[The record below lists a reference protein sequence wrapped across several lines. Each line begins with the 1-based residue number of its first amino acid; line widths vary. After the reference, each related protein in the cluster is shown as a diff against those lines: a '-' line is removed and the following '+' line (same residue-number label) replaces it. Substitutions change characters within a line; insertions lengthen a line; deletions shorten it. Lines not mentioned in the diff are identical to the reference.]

1 MDATPSPFE
10 AADVD
15 DRRPAHELTA
25 DYQTYLEEESF
36 QPHERYAERPPFYPT
51 HVFAEVSVHV
61 DGEVDVI
68 QERRELMVIDGL
80 GYLQGSWEGG
90 TLPEYDVDRHG
101 NWYDLTLDCHV
112 PTGHWGPEA
121 LPERC
126 ALWREA
132 DGTTHLFEIAPT
144 RGGVREL
151 PVGDTSMAAAVTG
164 GAEFGWTL
172 TDEQLARLRD
182 GLMRL
187 PAGGWEVTRPQVL
200 AMALGEIVD
209 VGDPAGRTVRR
220 DGSRSTWEH
229 NPTPTPGTDAGHG
242 GWTQWSE
249 RRDPVADSDAANGR
263 TLAPGARL
271 PGVREQDCL
280 RPDWFDPFTRSFDPR
295 TRHGIDEEMDGGTDP
310 DADPSLDA
318 AFGADLAPAS

>member
-1 MDATPSPFE
+1 MDAIPSTYE
-10 AADVD
+10 QAADVD
-15 DRRPAHELTA
+15 DRRPAYELTA
-25 DYQTYLEEESF
+25 DYQTYLEEGSL

-51 HVFAEVSVHV
+51 HIFAEVSVHL
-61 DGEVDVI
+61 DGDVHVI
-68 QERRELMVIDGL
+68 QERREVMVIDGL
-80 GYLQGSWEGG
+80 GYTQGSWGGG

-112 PTGHWGPEA
+112 PTGPWGPEA

-151 PVGDTSMAAAVTG
+151 PVADTSMAAAVTV
-164 GAEFGWTL
+164 GAESRWTL

-187 PAGGWEVTRPQVL
+187 PAGGWEVTRPQAL
-200 AMALGEIVD
+200 AMALGEIVE
-209 VGDPAGRTVRR
+209 VGDPDGRIRR
-220 DGSRSTWEH
+220 DGSRATWDH
-229 NPTPTPGTDAGHG
+229 NPTPRTGTDAGPA
-242 GWTQWSE
+242 GWTQWSG
-249 RRDPVADSDAANGR
+249 RRDPVADSDAAHGR
-263 TLAPGARL
+263 TLAPGGL
-271 PGVREQDCL
+271 PGTREQDRL
-280 RPDWFDPFTRSFDPR
+280 RSESFDPFTRSFDAC

-318 AFGADLAPAS
+318 ALGADLAPAS